1 MKLIL
6 HYQEHMIHVQVY
18 VDNSKGIQC
27 ATFSFYANLF
37 GTVSLERGMDTP
49 SGVGLPLFP
58 AASDTVSLTM
68 SPSMDTSV
76 SIDTYSVIW
85 DLKLSDTLHPP
96 HPPLKAFSFDMETL

>member
-1 MKLIL
+1 MV
-6 HYQEHMIHVQVY
+6 HVHVY

-37 GTVSLERGMDTP
+37 GTASLERGMDTT
-49 SGVGLPLFP
+49 SDVGLPLFP

-68 SPSMDTSV
+68 SPSIDTSV

-85 DLKLSDTLHPP
+85 DLKLSDILHPSTS
-96 HPPLKAFSFDMETL
+96 PLKTLSFDIETL